1 MKIYVNVNL
10 WYASLRHL
18 GPIGSKN
25 PAISGRISPSGY
37 HSRKILA
44 SFVRFSPRWG
54 PKDFRDCL
62 LFSEWSSWRLPVYM
76 GSRFTMGLN
85 DEELVHDVE
94 PLVSDDPA
102 RCVSKGC
109 QNQSTFLFGWLYLK
123 GSLKARWLGRSDQS
137 CLLESKFLM
146 GMSYI
151 RIIRFIT

>member
-1 MKIYVNVNL
+1 MEIYVNVNL

-94 PLVSDDPA
+94 PLVSDNPT
-102 RCVSKGC
+102 RCVSKGG

-123 GSLKARWLGRSDQS
+123 RSLKAKWAWWEWSKLLGRIQISHGNE
-137 CLLESKFLM
+137 L
-146 GMSYI
+146 
-151 RIIRFIT
+151 RIIRCIT